1 MYGKIFPN
9 ELVCGFFDELFF
21 SLGFPKAFVKKPT
34 VTWPKGL
41 VFPAS
46 WFCLGL
52 DNKAAGDHLMLV
64 REIQVT
70 L

>member
-1 MYGKIFPN
+1 MEKSSQMNWPVVFLMNY
-9 ELVCGFFDELFF
+9 FFHWV
-21 SLGFPKAFVKKPT
+21 FPKAFVKKPT

-52 DNKAAGDHLMLV
+52 ANKSAGDHLMLV